1 MFALA
6 LFVAT
11 PALAVPTL
19 AWEPGKPV
27 HYYLETDIK
36 FGEST
41 LAQARLNHE
50 VRIYA
55 TSMRAEATCT
65 PAALGK
71 NTELSC
77 TFSYLDFELEPSS
90 GRSQA
95 IADLVEADWE
105 AYASAAEID
114 IVVAADGHIKSFDID
129 GMERKTLR
137 EGYLIEIF
145 RAYFMRLFAPLD
157 LRMTSD
163 EKDWIRGWTDKNIGY
178 LLSLPTSTGT
188 SGAGTVKHFVG
199 TERFGLV
206 QILSEG
212 RGTVAQ
218 GAAVDTDTNGGL
230 VDLRVA
236 AEGWI
241 DPATHS
247 LLFRGFS
254 TDGQRLASSSAGTYE
269 GFINQR
275 SALQR
280 VEAFNADHSPP
291 ISVLAQR
298 APQLSGKTPAA
309 PEGVPLVE
317 FASLGME
324 PLFIQ
329 GMPQVAQGYEL
340 PRSNVKSLVVVGA
353 EGKAETVTVYWGY
366 EMLAEHV
373 ERGLEQASFPAK
385 GSPYAVD
392 VAVEVRP

>member
-1 MFALA
+1 MFALP
-6 LFVAT
+6 LLVAT
-11 PALAVPTL
+11 PALAVPSL
-19 AWEPGKPV
+19 AWEPGRPV
-27 HYYLETDIK
+27 HYFLETDIR
-36 FGEST
+36 FGESM
-41 LAQARLNHE
+41 LAPARLNHE
-50 VRIYA
+50 VRVYA

-65 PAALGK
+65 PAPLGK
-71 NTELSC
+71 STELTC
-77 TFSYLDFELEPSS
+77 TFSHLDFELEPNS
-90 GRSQA
+90 GKSQA
-95 IADLVEADWE
+95 VADLVEADWE
-105 AYASAAEID
+105 AYAATAEIN
-114 IVVAADGHIKSFDID
+114 IVLAADGHIKSFDID
-129 GMERKTLR
+129 GMERKTLKD
-137 EGYLIEIF
+137 GYLIEYY
-145 RAYFMRLFAPLD
+145 RALFMRLFAPLD

-188 SGAGTVKHFVG
+188 SGAGTVKHFAG
-199 TERFGLV
+199 AERFGLV

-218 GAAVDTDTNGGL
+218 GAAVDSSTNGGL

-241 DPATHS
+241 DPEARTI
-247 LLFRGFS
+247 LFRGFS

-280 VEAFNADHSPP
+280 VDAFNADHSPP

-298 APQLSGKTPAA
+298 APQLSRATPAP
-309 PEGVPLVE
+309 PEGVALVD
-317 FASLGME
+317 FASLGMQ
-324 PLFIQ
+324 PLFIE

-340 PRSNVKSLVVVGA
+340 PRSNVKALVVVDGD
-353 EGKAETVTVYWGY
+353 GKSESVDVYWGY

-373 ERGLEQASFPAK
+373 QRGLKDASFPAR
-385 GSPYAVD
+385 GGRYAVD

>member
-1 MFALA
+1 MFALP
-6 LFVAT
+6 LLVAT

-36 FGEST
+36 FGESM
-41 LAQARLNHE
+41 LAPARLNHE
-50 VRIYA
+50 VRVYA

-65 PAALGK
+65 PAPLGK

-90 GRSQA
+90 GKSQA
-95 IADLVEADWE
+95 VADLVEADWE
-105 AYASAAEID
+105 TYATTAEID
-114 IVVAADGHIKSFDID
+114 IVLAADGHIKTFDID
-129 GMERKTLR
+129 GMERKTLK
-137 EGYLIEIF
+137 EGYLIELF

-157 LRMTSD
+157 LKMTSD

-199 TERFGLV
+199 AERYGLV

-241 DPATHS
+241 DPEAGT

-280 VEAFNADHSPP
+280 VDAFNADHSPP

-298 APQLSGKTPAA
+298 APQLSRATPAP
-309 PEGVPLVE
+309 PEGVALVD
-317 FASLGME
+317 FASLGMQ

-340 PRSNVKSLVVVGA
+340 PRSNVKALVVVDGDGHSESA
-353 EGKAETVTVYWGY
+353 DVYWGY

-373 ERGLEQASFPAK
+373 QRGLKDASFPAR
-385 GSPYAVD
+385 GSRYAVD